1 MHMGGMAFI
10 GKQKPQNLVHI
21 CLNNE
26 AHESV
31 GGMPT
36 GCVVLSYAEVAKTVG
51 YEETYM
57 VDSLQ
62 GLKDTLEN
70 VKEKRKLI
78 FIEIKVSMD
87 SRKDL
92 GRPKETAEENKNNFM
107 KYHGVM

>member
-1 MHMGGMAFI
+1 M
-10 GKQKPQNLVHI
+10 
-21 CLNNE
+21 
-26 AHESV
+26 
-31 GGMPT
+31 
-36 GCVVLSYAEVAKTVG
+36 
-51 YEETYM
+51 
-57 VDSLQ
+57 
-62 GLKDTLEN
+62 KDTLEN

>member
-1 MHMGGMAFI
+1 MG
-10 GKQKPQNLVHI
+10 
-21 CLNNE
+21 
-26 AHESV
+26 
-31 GGMPT
+31 
-36 GCVVLSYAEVAKTVG
+36 LSYAEVAKTVG

-92 GRPKETAEENKNNFM
+92 GRPKETAEENKKQFYEISWGDVM
-107 KYHGVM
+107 KKVYACFCTDVIHEGIEDYYT